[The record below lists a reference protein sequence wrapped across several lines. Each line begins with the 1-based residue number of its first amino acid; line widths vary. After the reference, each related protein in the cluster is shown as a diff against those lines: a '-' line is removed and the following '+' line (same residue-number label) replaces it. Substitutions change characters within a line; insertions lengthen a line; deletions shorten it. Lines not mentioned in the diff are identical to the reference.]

1 MLARLAHAM
10 ALENKLITADVVE
23 IQEFPKLART
33 YNVTSVPKTV
43 INNVVQFN
51 GALPEDQFLNKVLG
65 IGYRELESNGKGA

>member
-1 MLARLAHAM
+1 M

-23 IQEFPKLART
+23 IQEFPNLARM

-51 GALPEDQFLNKVLG
+51 GVLPEDQFLNKVLG
-65 IGYRELESNGKGA
+65 IGYRELEPNGKGA

>member
-1 MLARLAHAM
+1 M

-23 IQEFPKLART
+23 IQEFPNLARM

-51 GALPEDQFLNKVLG
+51 GSLPEDQFLNKVLG
-65 IGYRELESNGKGA
+65 IGYRELEPNGKGA